1 MNWFALT
8 PLKDLP
14 PPVFTDATGA
24 HAWLAQARRE
34 PARFVSVLIEQLD
47 RLQSAPLSGINR
59 APVLETLRQEAINA
73 VVAARPGFANQPRPL
88 PPRPFTAFSDNQR
101 LLGSLTTGYLQ
112 CTEEFVATE
121 NIDPNWIAVA
131 AHRAMVGLKL
141 AIEDH
146 FLAGME
152 APALLWQRAFSLV
165 RMTQTLGIQGITV
178 ADPVFSDLGQSTV
191 AQLYAM
197 LSLTALADP
206 YGIGRA
212 EYTMIARLVARWRDL
227 PTITAATHDEDD
239 KKRWVNLR
247 MLEAPAKAAAKE
259 PAWMEVSQVRSKL
272 RKRIEALQAGESPES
287 LHLGREIDAAH
298 ALAALERLRRKL
310 KEAYD
315 PSHAQQSQLGGE
327 SIFLTC
333 GIDEGYSLIT
343 GTRYNANPKAG
354 AGADRMLNER
364 MAIFGRHSVIQS
376 LAGDKPK
383 FGDEWALS
391 AQFNN
396 HLRIVN
402 SIDSVHS
409 PLAPGLLV
417 AFKQGEAFHLGRLTR
432 TVIRQNGKMEV
443 SLTKLLGEPKATES
457 HTLGSTN
464 QLRYPMLLLSAVPE
478 IKQPMIGLLPSGAEV
493 APKQAMGT
501 NLAGAQQLVLGPVL
515 DRGPNYD
522 AYRIDSAR

>member
-14 PPVFTDATGA
+14 PPVFSDPGGA
-24 HAWLAQARRE
+24 QAWLAQARRE
-34 PARFVSVLIEQLD
+34 PQRLAGALIEQLD
-47 RLQSAPLSGINR
+47 RLQGTPLNGIGR
-59 APVLETLRQEAINA
+59 APVLETLRQD
-73 VVAARPGFANQPRPL
+73 VLTVLAANRPAFAGQPRPL

-112 CTEEFVATE
+112 CVEDFAATE
-121 NIDPNWIAVA
+121 NVDPIWIATA
-131 AHRAMVGLKL
+131 AHRAMVGIKL

-152 APALLWQRAFSLV
+152 APAILWQRAFTLIRLS
-165 RMTQTLGIQGITV
+165 QTLGIDNTPTS
-178 ADPVFSDLGQSTV
+178 DPAIGDLGQCTLP
-191 AQLYAM
+191 QLYSIVA
-197 LSLTALADP
+197 LTALADP

-212 EYTMIARLVARWRDL
+212 EYAMLLRLVARWRDL
-227 PTITAATHDEDD
+227 PVVTTSRDNDD

-247 MLEAPAKAAAKE
+247 QFEAPAKAASKE
-259 PAWMEVSQVRSKL
+259 PAWMEISQVRSKL

-287 LHLGREIDAAH
+287 LHLGREVDAAH
-298 ALAALERLRRKL
+298 ALATLERLRRKL
-310 KEAYD
+310 KAAYD
-315 PSHAQQSQLGGE
+315 PSHAEQSQLGGE

-333 GIDEGYSLIT
+333 GIEDGFSLLT
-343 GTRYNANPKAG
+343 GARYNANPTAG
-354 AGADRMLNER
+354 ASADRVLNER

-391 AQFNN
+391 AEYGN

-402 SIDSVHS
+402 NVDSVHS
-409 PLAPGLLV
+409 SLSPGLLV
-417 AFKQGEAFHLGRLTR
+417 AFKQGEEFHLGRLTR
-432 TVIRQNGKMEV
+432 AVIRQNGKMEV
-443 SLTKLLGEPKATES
+443 SLTKLPGEPRGAES
-457 HTLGSTN
+457 QTLGSTN
-464 QLRYPMLLLSAVPE
+464 QLRFPMLLLAAVPDLN
-478 IKQPMIGLLPSGAEV
+478 QPPIALLPAGAQV
-493 APKQAMGT
+493 APKQNMAT
-501 NLAGAQQLVLGPVL
+501 NLTGAQQIQLGPML